1 MRYLGMETDLG
12 LPFQKKRKTG
22 ERKIVIH
29 KRKEK
34 EDFREREKESFMIFQ
49 KKKRVLKSN
58 GLD

>member
-1 MRYLGMETDLG
+1 MEDEIFG
-12 LPFQKKRKTG
+12 NGNRFGVAVPKKRKTG

-49 KKKRVLKSN
+49 KKKEF
-58 GLD
+58 